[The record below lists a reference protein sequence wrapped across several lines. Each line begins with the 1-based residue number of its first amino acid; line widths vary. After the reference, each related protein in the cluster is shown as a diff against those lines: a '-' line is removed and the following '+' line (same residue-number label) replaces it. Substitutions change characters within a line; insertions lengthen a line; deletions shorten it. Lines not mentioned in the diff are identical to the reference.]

1 MIGIQIQ
8 EISLV
13 ENTDFSGIQM
23 QEISLYDEDIT
34 GISLKGFTIE
44 QPKPKVEPKS
54 KSKPKQKPNI
64 KKTKKKDVKISEY
77 IKGEVDKKYLED
89 VQKTL
94 SDLPYIKEYMEK
106 NKWQIICRKER
117 VNGSNSGMIDYK
129 EKVIEL
135 CATDNISDYF
145 VHECGHLLDFM
156 LQYTLNNK
164 DFSKLYQKEL
174 DKVLAI
180 QGVEQVNTRN
190 EREYFA
196 ECFRLYIEK
205 NDSFKEL
212 KSYKLMKGIIEN
224 EEK

>member
-1 MIGIQIQ
+1 MIGIQLQ

-13 ENTDFSGIQM
+13 ENTDFSGIQL
-23 QEISLYDEDIT
+23 QEISLYEEEIT

-44 QPKPKVEPKS
+44 QPKPKETENEV
-54 KSKPKQKPNI
+54 KPVKH
-64 KKTKKKDVKISEY
+64 KKDVQISDY
-77 IKGEVDKKYLED
+77 IKGEVDKKYLLK
-89 VQKTL
+89 VQETL
-94 SDLPYIKEYMEK
+94 STLPYIKEYMEK
-106 NKWQIICRKER
+106 NKWQIICRNER

-129 EKVIEL
+129 GKIIEL
-135 CATDNISDYF
+135 CSTDNISDYF
-145 VHECGHLLDFM
+145 IHECGHLLDYM
-156 LQYTLNNK
+156 LQYTLDNK

-180 QGVEQVNTRN
+180 QGVERINTRN

-212 KSYKLMKGIIEN
+212 KSYTLMKGIIKN

>member
-23 QEISLYDEDIT
+23 QEISLYEEDIT

-44 QPKPKVEPKS
+44 QPKPIVKSKPKS
-54 KSKPKQKPNI
+54 KSSV
-64 KKTKKKDVKISEY
+64 KKTKVARKDVKISEY
-77 IKGEVDKKYLED
+77 INGEVDKKYLEE

-94 SDLPYIKEYMEK
+94 SNLPYIKEYMEK
-106 NKWQIICRKER
+106 NKWQIVCRKEL

-145 VHECGHLLDFM
+145 IHECGHLLDYM